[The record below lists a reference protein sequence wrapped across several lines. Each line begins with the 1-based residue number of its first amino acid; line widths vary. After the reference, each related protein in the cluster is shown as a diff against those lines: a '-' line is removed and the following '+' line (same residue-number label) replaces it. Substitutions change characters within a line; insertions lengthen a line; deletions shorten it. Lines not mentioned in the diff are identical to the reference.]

1 MIFGVI
7 SLSGSIQALGISA
20 GFLGMI
26 VGWSL
31 QQPVTGIAAW
41 LMLILKRPFR
51 IGQRVII
58 AGIKGD
64 VVDITLTHVILD
76 QVGGTIV
83 GEERSGRSIL
93 IPNAILFTQTITNY
107 TFEVEYILSEVPVR
121 ITFQSDWEEA
131 EKILVGAA
139 ERVTANTIEIT
150 GEEPYIRAE
159 LFDAGVLMRLRY
171 RTTPE
176 DYAKD
181 VNDIVKIIYKE
192 FSENDNVEFCYPH
205 SEVLYSMKNPPPVA
219 ISGRTTHRFF
229 YTPTKRRDSMNLNL
243 PKVAVPDRIS
253 LVQPI
258 TANERT
264 TIANLEGPGCIR
276 HIWATAGR
284 EGNGRQVII
293 RIYFD
298 EEPVPHIE
306 APFGDFFGVMHGLP
320 WYPVNNRYLSVQ
332 GFSGYNCYFDMPFAR
347 SARIEVECG
356 MGDSS
361 IIMFVNWHRF
371 PDQELEEPRR
381 FCARWRRE
389 APTERYGEDFLL
401 LDADGRGATGR
412 VRLRRAALR

>member
-1 MIFGVI
+1 MEVLSQTWITVRDFFIALSQSPQRGLWLSVITIATLLLVKAILTRLIKAYIYKQALKRENADNFMLTWTFVWVIIIVIFGVI

-107 TFEVEYILSEVPVR
+107 TFEVEYIMSEVPVR
-121 ITFQSDWEEA
+121 ITFQSDWEAA
-131 EKILVGAA
+131 EEILVGAA
-139 ERVTANTIEIT
+139 KQVTANTIEIT

-192 FSENDNVEFCYPH
+192 FSENDKVEFCYPH

-219 ISGRTTHRFF
+219 TSEELPTDFS
-229 YTPTKRRDSMNLNL
+229 TPLQK
-243 PKVAVPDRIS
+243 
-253 LVQPI
+253 
-258 TANERT
+258 
-264 TIANLEGPGCIR
+264 G
-276 HIWATAGR
+276 
-284 EGNGRQVII
+284 
-293 RIYFD
+293 
-298 EEPVPHIE
+298 
-306 APFGDFFGVMHGLP
+306 
-320 WYPVNNRYLSVQ
+320 
-332 GFSGYNCYFDMPFAR
+332 
-347 SARIEVECG
+347 EV
-356 MGDSS
+356 
-361 IIMFVNWHRF
+361 R
-371 PDQELEEPRR
+371 
-381 FCARWRRE
+381 
-389 APTERYGEDFLL
+389 
-401 LDADGRGATGR
+401 
-412 VRLRRAALR
+412 

>member
-1 MIFGVI
+1 MEVLSQTWITVRDFFIALSQSPQRGLWLSVITIATLLLVKAILTRLIKAYIYKQALKRENADNFMLTWTFVWVIIIVIFGVI

-31 QQPVTGIAAW
+31 QAPVTGVAAW

-93 IPNAILFTQTITNY
+93 IPNAILFSQTITNY
-107 TFEVEYILSEVPVR
+107 TFEVEYIMSEVPVR
-121 ITFQSDWEEA
+121 ITFQSDWEAA
-131 EKILVGAA
+131 EEILVGAA
-139 ERVTANTIEIT
+139 KQVTANTIEIT

-192 FSENDNVEFCYPH
+192 FSENDKVEFCYPH
-205 SEVLYSMKNPPPVA
+205 SEVLYSMKNPPP
-219 ISGRTTHRFF
+219 
-229 YTPTKRRDSMNLNL
+229 
-243 PKVAVPDRIS
+243 
-253 LVQPI
+253 
-258 TANERT
+258 
-264 TIANLEGPGCIR
+264 IA
-276 HIWATAGR
+276 TS
-284 EGNGRQVII
+284 
-293 RIYFD
+293 
-298 EEPVPHIE
+298 EEPS
-306 APFGDFFGVMHGLP
+306 AD
-320 WYPVNNRYLSVQ
+320 LS
-332 GFSGYNCYFDMPFAR
+332 MPL
-347 SARIEVECG
+347 
-356 MGDSS
+356 
-361 IIMFVNWHRF
+361 
-371 PDQELEEPRR
+371 QK
-381 FCARWRRE
+381 
-389 APTERYGEDFLL
+389 GEI
-401 LDADGRGATGR
+401 R
-412 VRLRRAALR
+412 

>member
-1 MIFGVI
+1 MEVLSQVWNIIRDFFVNLYQTEHRGLLLSAITIVTLLLIKAILTRPIRAYVYKRALKEANADNFMLTWTFVWIVIIVIFGVI

-121 ITFQSDWEEA
+121 ITFESDWEEA
-131 EKILVGAA
+131 EKILVGASKQ
-139 ERVTANTIEIT
+139 VTAGTIEIT

-192 FSENDNVEFCYPH
+192 FSENDKVEFCYPH

-219 ISGRTTHRFF
+219 VS
-229 YTPTKRRDSMNLNL
+229 
-243 PKVAVPDRIS
+243 
-253 LVQPI
+253 
-258 TANERT
+258 E
-264 TIANLEGPGCIR
+264 
-276 HIWATAGR
+276 
-284 EGNGRQVII
+284 
-293 RIYFD
+293 
-298 EEPVPHIE
+298 
-306 APFGDFFGVMHGLP
+306 GLP
-320 WYPVNNRYLSVQ
+320 TDLS
-332 GFSGYNCYFDMPFAR
+332 MPLR
-347 SARIEVECG
+347 K
-356 MGDSS
+356 
-361 IIMFVNWHRF
+361 
-371 PDQELEEPRR
+371 
-381 FCARWRRE
+381 
-389 APTERYGEDFLL
+389 GEI
-401 LDADGRGATGR
+401 R
-412 VRLRRAALR
+412 

>member
-1 MIFGVI
+1 MEVLSQTWITVRDFFIALSQSPQRGLWLSVITIATLLLVKAILTRLIKAYIYKQALKRENADNFMLTWTFVWVIIIVIFGVI

-107 TFEVEYILSEVPVR
+107 TFEVEYIMSEVPVR

-131 EKILVGAA
+131 EKILVDAA
-139 ERVTANTIEIT
+139 QQVTADTIKIT

-192 FSENDNVEFCYPH
+192 FSDNDKVEFCYPH

-219 ISGRTTHRFF
+219 TS
-229 YTPTKRRDSMNLNL
+229 
-243 PKVAVPDRIS
+243 
-253 LVQPI
+253 
-258 TANERT
+258 
-264 TIANLEGPGCIR
+264 
-276 HIWATAGR
+276 
-284 EGNGRQVII
+284 
-293 RIYFD
+293 
-298 EEPVPHIE
+298 EEPS
-306 APFGDFFGVMHGLP
+306 AD
-320 WYPVNNRYLSVQ
+320 LS
-332 GFSGYNCYFDMPFAR
+332 MPLR
-347 SARIEVECG
+347 KGEV
-356 MGDSS
+356 
-361 IIMFVNWHRF
+361 R
-371 PDQELEEPRR
+371 
-381 FCARWRRE
+381 
-389 APTERYGEDFLL
+389 
-401 LDADGRGATGR
+401 
-412 VRLRRAALR
+412 

>member
-1 MIFGVI
+1 MEVLSQVWNIIRDFFVNLYQTEHRGLLLSAITIVTLLLIKAILTRPIRAYVYKRALKEANADNFMLTWTFVWIVIIVIFGVI

-26 VGWSL
+26 IGWSL
-31 QQPVTGIAAW
+31 QQPVTGVAAW

-139 ERVTANTIEIT
+139 KQVTANTIEIT

-205 SEVLYSMKNPPPVA
+205 SEVLYSMKNPPPPIGA
-219 ISGRTTHRFF
+219 SEEL
-229 YTPTKRRDSMNLNL
+229 PTDFSRPSPR
-243 PKVAVPDRIS
+243 
-253 LVQPI
+253 
-258 TANERT
+258 
-264 TIANLEGPGCIR
+264 GGIR
-276 HIWATAGR
+276 
-284 EGNGRQVII
+284 
-293 RIYFD
+293 
-298 EEPVPHIE
+298 
-306 APFGDFFGVMHGLP
+306 
-320 WYPVNNRYLSVQ
+320 
-332 GFSGYNCYFDMPFAR
+332 
-347 SARIEVECG
+347 
-356 MGDSS
+356 
-361 IIMFVNWHRF
+361 
-371 PDQELEEPRR
+371 
-381 FCARWRRE
+381 
-389 APTERYGEDFLL
+389 
-401 LDADGRGATGR
+401 
-412 VRLRRAALR
+412 

>member
-1 MIFGVI
+1 MEVLSQAWDIVRDFFVNLYQTEHRGLLLSAITIVTLLLLKAILTRPIRAYVYKRALKEANADNFMLTWTFVWIIIIVIFGVI

-20 GFLGMI
+20 GFLGMVI
-26 VGWSL
+26 GWSL
-31 QQPVTGIAAW
+31 QAPVTGVAAW

-93 IPNAILFTQTITNY
+93 IPNAILFSQTITNY

-139 ERVTANTIEIT
+139 KQVTANTIGIT

-159 LFDAGVLMRLRY
+159 LFDAGILMRLRY

-181 VNDIVKIIYKE
+181 VNDIVKIIHKA

-219 ISGRTTHRFF
+219 TS
-229 YTPTKRRDSMNLNL
+229 
-243 PKVAVPDRIS
+243 
-253 LVQPI
+253 
-258 TANERT
+258 
-264 TIANLEGPGCIR
+264 
-276 HIWATAGR
+276 
-284 EGNGRQVII
+284 
-293 RIYFD
+293 
-298 EEPVPHIE
+298 EEPST
-306 APFGDFFGVMHGLP
+306 D
-320 WYPVNNRYLSVQ
+320 LSIPLQ
-332 GFSGYNCYFDMPFAR
+332 K
-347 SARIEVECG
+347 
-356 MGDSS
+356 
-361 IIMFVNWHRF
+361 
-371 PDQELEEPRR
+371 
-381 FCARWRRE
+381 
-389 APTERYGEDFLL
+389 GEI
-401 LDADGRGATGR
+401 R
-412 VRLRRAALR
+412 

>member
-1 MIFGVI
+1 MEVLSQVWNIIRDFFVNLYQTEHRGLLLSAITIVTLLLIKAILTRPIRAYVYKRALKEANADNFMLTWTFVWIVIIVIFGVI

-26 VGWSL
+26 IGWSL
-31 QQPVTGIAAW
+31 QQPVTGVAAW

-139 ERVTANTIEIT
+139 KQVTSSTIEIT

-192 FSENDNVEFCYPH
+192 FSETDNVEFCYPH

-219 ISGRTTHRFF
+219 IS
-229 YTPTKRRDSMNLNL
+229 
-243 PKVAVPDRIS
+243 
-253 LVQPI
+253 
-258 TANERT
+258 
-264 TIANLEGPGCIR
+264 
-276 HIWATAGR
+276 
-284 EGNGRQVII
+284 
-293 RIYFD
+293 
-298 EEPVPHIE
+298 EEPST
-306 APFGDFFGVMHGLP
+306 DFSTPLQRG
-320 WYPVNNRYLSVQ
+320 
-332 GFSGYNCYFDMPFAR
+332 
-347 SARIEVECG
+347 RI
-356 MGDSS
+356 
-361 IIMFVNWHRF
+361 R
-371 PDQELEEPRR
+371 
-381 FCARWRRE
+381 
-389 APTERYGEDFLL
+389 
-401 LDADGRGATGR
+401 
-412 VRLRRAALR
+412 

>member
-1 MIFGVI
+1 MEVLSQVWNIIRDFFVNLYQTEHRGLLLSAITIVTLLLIKAILTRPIRAYVYKRALKEANADNFMLTWTFVWIVIIVIFGVI

-121 ITFQSDWEEA
+121 ITFESDWEEA
-131 EKILVGAA
+131 EKILVGASKQ
-139 ERVTANTIEIT
+139 VTAGTIEIT

-192 FSENDNVEFCYPH
+192 FSENDKVEFCYPH
-205 SEVLYSMKNPPPVA
+205 SEVLYSMKNPPPVE
-219 ISGRTTHRFF
+219 ISGKPSIDFS
-229 YTPTKRRDSMNLNL
+229 TP
-243 PKVAVPDRIS
+243 P
-253 LVQPI
+253 Q
-258 TANERT
+258 
-264 TIANLEGPGCIR
+264 EGEIR
-276 HIWATAGR
+276 
-284 EGNGRQVII
+284 
-293 RIYFD
+293 
-298 EEPVPHIE
+298 
-306 APFGDFFGVMHGLP
+306 
-320 WYPVNNRYLSVQ
+320 
-332 GFSGYNCYFDMPFAR
+332 
-347 SARIEVECG
+347 
-356 MGDSS
+356 
-361 IIMFVNWHRF
+361 
-371 PDQELEEPRR
+371 
-381 FCARWRRE
+381 
-389 APTERYGEDFLL
+389 
-401 LDADGRGATGR
+401 
-412 VRLRRAALR
+412 